1 MKKNFITGIITGICS
16 AIFLMSI
23 LGAAYFYMDE
33 KISNANDNGV
43 VQENESDVNAKDN
56 RQDAEEDSM
65 EQITMKLNY
74 LKLLVDSYFLEPV
87 DPKGFAD
94 GIYKGF
100 ISSLEDPYSTYY
112 TAEEYKAVRE
122 GTSGVYYGIG
132 AYVNQNIKTGI
143 ISIVRPFENGPAH
156 EAGLLLGDIIYK
168 IEDEEV
174 TGHDLTDVVSRMKG
188 AEGTTV
194 KIAIIRENQAE
205 PIEVTVERRKVEVPT
220 IETKMLDNDIGYIL
234 ITEFDEVTVAQFD
247 KAISDLEAAGMKG
260 LIIDVRDNPGGLLD
274 AVVKMLD
281 RILPPGLLV
290 YTKDKYGRRQEKD
303 ATNPDKLTAPLAVLI
318 NENSASASE
327 IFAGAIQDYKAGTV
341 IGMTS
346 FGKGIVQQLIPLSD
360 GTAVKLTISKYYTP
374 KGRDINGTGIEP
386 DIEIDLSDE
395 MKRAITV
402 PIEKDEQLQKA
413 IEVIMEEITK

>member
-33 KISNANDNGV
+33 KISNDNDNGV

-156 EAGLLLGDIIYK
+156 EAGLLPGDIIYK